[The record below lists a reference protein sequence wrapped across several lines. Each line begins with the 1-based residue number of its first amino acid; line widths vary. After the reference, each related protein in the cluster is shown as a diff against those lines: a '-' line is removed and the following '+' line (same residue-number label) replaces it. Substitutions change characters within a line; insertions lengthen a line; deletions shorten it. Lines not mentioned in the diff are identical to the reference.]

1 MEPEMPSPS
10 EVLSSLQPLF
20 RDILDIPDLVLTE
33 DMSAKDIE
41 EWNSL
46 NHMRLIS
53 ATEQKFE
60 LRLTTLEVQN
70 LKCVGDLA
78 ALVAAKLPV

>member
-1 MEPEMPSPS
+1 MPGPS

-33 DMSAKDIE
+33 DMAAKDVE

-46 NHMRLIS
+46 NHIRLIS
-53 ATEQKFE
+53 AIERKFG
-60 LRLTTLEVQN
+60 LRLTSLEVEK

-78 ALVAAKLPV
+78 ALVITKRST

>member
-1 MEPEMPSPS
+1 MPSPS

-20 RDILDIPDLVLTE
+20 QEILDIPDLVLTRE
-33 DMSAKDIE
+33 MTAKDIE

-46 NHMRLIS
+46 NHIRLIS
-53 ATEQKFE
+53 ATEQKFG
-60 LRLTTLEVQN
+60 LRLTALEVEN

-78 ALVAAKLPV
+78 ALVASKLPV

>member
-1 MEPEMPSPS
+1 MPSPS
-10 EVLSSLQPLF
+10 EVLSRLQPLF

-33 DMSAKDIE
+33 NMAAKDID

-53 ATEQKFE
+53 AIEQKFT
-60 LRLTTLEVQN
+60 LRLTTVEVQN
-70 LKCVGDLA
+70 LKCVGDMA
-78 ALVAAKLPV
+78 ALVASRLPV

>member
-1 MEPEMPSPS
+1 MPSPS

-20 RDILDIPDLVLTE
+20 RDILDIPDLVLTN
-33 DMSAKDIE
+33 DMAAKDVE

-46 NHMRLIS
+46 NHIRLIS
-53 ATEQKFE
+53 AVEQKFA
-60 LRLTTLEVQN
+60 LQLTGIEIEN

-78 ALVAAKLPV
+78 VLVASKLPD

>member
-1 MEPEMPSPS
+1 MPGPS

-33 DMSAKDIE
+33 DMAAKDVE

-46 NHMRLIS
+46 NHIRLIS
-53 ATEQKFE
+53 AIELKFG
-60 LRLTTLEVQN
+60 LRLTSLEVEK

-78 ALVAAKLPV
+78 ALVSSKLPV

>member
-1 MEPEMPSPS
+1 MPGPS

-20 RDILDIPDLVLTE
+20 RDILDIPDLDLTE
-33 DMSAKDIE
+33 DMAAKDID

-53 ATEQKFE
+53 AIEQKFK
-60 LRLTTLEVQN
+60 LRLTTREVEN
-70 LKCVGDLA
+70 LKCVGDMA
-78 ALVAAKLPV
+78 ALVASRLPG